1 MFASSFVA
9 TDVAST
15 FRNTVS
21 NTRGP
26 LNVAI
31 VSKMSRIGKK
41 PIEVPDKVKV
51 TLNGNTVVVKVRGH
65 GILSHLSYTLC
76 ISSTLALPIIMPE
89 EGRRLFDKS
98 LPLPGSSRV

>member
-21 NTRGP
+21 NKRGP
-26 LNVAI
+26 TNVAI

-51 TLNGNTVVVKVRGH
+51 TLNGNTVVVKVRTRGMRE
-65 GILSHLSYTLC
+65 ILLQRIYTFC
-76 ISSTLALPIIMPE
+76 IP
-89 EGRRLFDKS
+89 F
-98 LPLPGSSRV
+98 